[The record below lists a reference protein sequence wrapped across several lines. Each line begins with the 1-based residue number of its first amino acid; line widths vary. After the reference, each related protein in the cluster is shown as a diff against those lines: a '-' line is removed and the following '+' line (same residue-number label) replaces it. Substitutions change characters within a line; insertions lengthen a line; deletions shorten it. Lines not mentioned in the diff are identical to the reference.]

1 MITQGKNGWRRIGV
15 GKIHIHAFDAVAE
28 KGRENVL
35 E

>member
-1 MITQGKNGWRRIGV
+1 MATQGKNGWRRIGI
-15 GKIHIHAFDAVAE
+15 GKIHIYAFDAVAK